1 MLENRIKILRK
12 KRGLTLQEVADLV
25 FPPTVSPQIMKL
37 ERGERGLDLNW
48 MERLSKALGC
58 KPYELLPEE
67 WQPVEI
73 SSNINYKFI
82 VDTIDT
88 LAYYLKQ
95 EKLKMEENDRIKL
108 IQYLYENNVA
118 KDNIIPMIK
127 IWQVANPSMFRKT
140 G

>member
-12 KRGLTLQEVADLV
+12 KRGLTLQEVTYLV

-48 MERLSKALGC
+48 MDRISKALNV

-67 WQPVEI
+67 WQPAEI
-73 SSNINYKFI
+73 SSNINYQFI

-88 LAYYLKQ
+88 LTYYLKQ
-95 EKLKMEENDRIKL
+95 EKLTIEENDRIKL
-108 IQYLYENNVA
+108 IQYLYENNVV
-118 KDNIIPMIK
+118 KDNIILMIK